1 MEFSAFVQRC
11 DAYFDLVCVGWI
23 WLQQSISCIGQRL
36 VDMQSGLIATLRE
49 GEWTDHASALGI
61 VEQLL
66 FGLKWRRYLRLEHGL
81 MQMGHLRVRIVEH
94 LEYVRMIGR
103 IS

>member
-23 WLQQSISCIGQRL
+23 WLQQSSCIGQRL

-49 GEWTDHASALGI
+49 GELTDHASALGI

-66 FGLKWRRYLRLEHGL
+66 SGP
-81 MQMGHLRVRIVEH
+81 QMEKIFKARAWPHVDGTFEGSHC
-94 LEYVRMIGR
+94 
-103 IS
+103 

>member
-23 WLQQSISCIGQRL
+23 WLQQSSCIGQRL
-36 VDMQSGLIATLRE
+36 VDMQSGLLATLRE
-49 GEWTDHASALGI
+49 GELTDHASALRS
-61 VEQLL
+61 LSSSYL
-66 FGLKWRRYLRLEHGL
+66 GLKWRRYLRLEHGL